1 MLQPT
6 NKDSLFLEKKEENS
20 SDEERER
27 RPAFSIRTG
36 GGRLALRLV
45 PGEHVEDSLVVQNV
59 HRQWDYGQAIQVKT
73 VPIIRVTALHALFAL
88 EITLCGLR
96 LPDCSLRK
104 EHDGMKSAYS
114 RQSAC
119 SSQLL

>member
-6 NKDSLFLEKKEENS
+6 NRDSLFSEKKEENS

-27 RPAFSIRTG
+27 QPAFSIRAG

-45 PGEHVEDSLVVQNV
+45 LGEHVEDSLVVQNV
-59 HRQWDYGQAIQVKT
+59 HRQWDYCQAIQVKT

-88 EITLCGLR
+88 GITLCGLR

-114 RQSAC
+114 RHSAC
-119 SSQLL
+119 SSQWL

>member
-6 NKDSLFLEKKEENS
+6 NRDSLFSEKKEENS

-27 RPAFSIRTG
+27 QPAFSIRTG
-36 GGRLALRLV
+36 GGWLSLRLV
-45 PGEHVEDSLVVQNV
+45 LGEHVEDSLVVQNV
-59 HRQWDYGQAIQVKT
+59 HRQWDYCQAIQVKT

-88 EITLCGLR
+88 GITLCALR
-96 LPDCSLRK
+96 LPDYSLRK
-104 EHDGMKSAYS
+104 EHDGMKSVCP

-119 SSQLL
+119 SSQWP